1 MDQFE
6 NTKKWNKMVR
16 DNSKYHVLWTGL
28 ALDCIQCSL
37 TSVDFIHIVQDFFT
51 GIATI
56 PEPIINSGWFMWSI
70 YFYIHMCQCQRKN
83 WEEMIYN
90 LMICLKL
97 LSQFLLS

>member
-28 ALDCIQCSL
+28 ALDCIQCCL

-70 YFYIHMCQCQRKN
+70 YLHPYVPVSTQELGRDDLQPDDM
-83 WEEMIYN
+83 
-90 LMICLKL
+90 
-97 LSQFLLS
+97 SQAVVSIFT